1 MVKEKTEKKQ
11 DEKEKTEKKQDEK
24 EKTEK
29 KIVKTKEKIEVKPE
43 EKKGEK
49 VEAKKNKEEVNP
61 KDKAI
66 VRGMSL
72 KISSKHCF
80 AICKMLKGKSPDKA
94 IEILENVVR
103 KKRAVPMRG
112 REVAHQKGKGM
123 AGGKFPKK
131 AALEIINLLKQL
143 KANATVNG
151 IENAVITTAK
161 ADKASRPYRRAGRRA
176 KRTHVYL
183 EVKDKTKL
191 TKKRKE

>member
-1 MVKEKTEKKQ
+1 MIKEKTEKKQ
-11 DEKEKTEKKQDEK
+11 LQKKKEKQDEK
-24 EKTEK
+24 EKEEK
-29 KIVKTKEKIEVKPE
+29 KVVETKEKIEAKPE

-49 VEAKKNKEEVNP
+49 AEEKKSKEEVKP
-61 KDKAI
+61 KNKAI

-103 KKRAVPMRG
+103 KKRSVPMRG

-191 TKKRKE
+191 TKKGKE